1 MKFILS
7 YMKKTWLFI
16 LITMVIKFIGTFLEL
31 LIPYVLEYI
40 IDSVAPRKSLKMVIA
55 WGSVMVILAVL
66 CRFFNKTANQRAVKS
81 ARDNIYRL
89 RQDLFEKTIYLSSD
103 NIDHITLP
111 SLISRLTSDSYNV
124 LSFM

>member
-40 IDSVAPRKSLKMVIA
+40 IDSVAWGYYKLKRCDEAKEWIDK
-55 WGSVMVILAVL
+55 ITPEYLEQKE
-66 CRFFNKTANQRAVKS
+66 FKIHYNQINKCIKEAK
-81 ARDNIYRL
+81 
-89 RQDLFEKTIYLSSD
+89 
-103 NIDHITLP
+103 
-111 SLISRLTSDSYNV
+111 
-124 LSFM
+124 

>member
-40 IDSVAPRKSLKMVIA
+40 IDSVAPQESLK
-55 WGSVMVILAVL
+55 LVL
-66 CRFFNKTANQRAVKS
+66 GWCHGHTCC
-81 ARDNIYRL
+81 
-89 RQDLFEKTIYLSSD
+89 
-103 NIDHITLP
+103 TL
-111 SLISRLTSDSYNV
+111 
-124 LSFM
+124 

>member
-31 LIPYVLEYI
+31 LISYVLEYI
-40 IDSVAPRKSLKMVIA
+40 IDSVAPRKSLEMVIA

-89 RQDLFEKTIYLSSD
+89 RQDLFEKTI
-103 NIDHITLP
+103 
-111 SLISRLTSDSYNV
+111 
-124 LSFM
+124 